1 LSFKKHLLNKGAFFM
16 MIRDGMKS
24 SANKH

>member
-1 LSFKKHLLNKGAFFM
+1 LSLKKHLFNKGAFFM
-16 MIRDGMKS
+16 MIRDGMKH

>member
-1 LSFKKHLLNKGAFFM
+1 M